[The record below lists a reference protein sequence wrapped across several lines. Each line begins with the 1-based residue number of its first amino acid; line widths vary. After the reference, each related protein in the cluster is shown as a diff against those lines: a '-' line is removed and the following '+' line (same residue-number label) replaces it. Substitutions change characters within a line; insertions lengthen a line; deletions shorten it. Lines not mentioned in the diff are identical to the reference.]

1 MSTAPEEFEIE
12 VWLVEDNEVYR
23 RGLAR
28 AIDSA
33 PGMSCGGEFDCAE
46 AALEALNVR
55 PAPEVILLDVGLPG
69 IDGLA
74 ALERIRELAP
84 ESRVV
89 ILTVFND
96 SDKIFKAVCCGA
108 NGYLL
113 KTDSTD
119 AVVNAVRQAAE
130 GGAPMGAEV
139 AARVLTLFAKLAK
152 SNRAQAEDYGLS
164 PREKEVLGQ
173 MAEGL
178 VKKEIATALGVSVH
192 TVTNHIRSIYAK
204 LHVNTNTGA
213 VAKAIREGLV

>member
-1 MSTAPEEFEIE
+1 MNTSPEEIR
-12 VWLVEDNEVYR
+12 VWLVEDNEIYR
-23 RGLAR
+23 RGLSR

-33 PGMSCGGEFDCAE
+33 NGMSCGGEFECAE
-46 AALEALNVR
+46 TALEALSTAE
-55 PAPEVILLDVGLPG
+55 APEVILLDVGLPG
-69 IDGLA
+69 MDGLA
-74 ALERIRELAP
+74 ALEKIRKLSP

-96 SDKIFKAVCCGA
+96 SDKIFKAVCSGA

-113 KTDSTD
+113 KTASTD
-119 AVVNAVRQAAE
+119 AVVTAVRQAAE

-139 AARVLTLFAKLAK
+139 AERVLTLFATLAK
-152 SNRAQAEDYGLS
+152 TKRAQADDYGLS
-164 PREKEVLGQ
+164 PRETEVLQQ

-178 VKKEIATALGVSVH
+178 VTKQIAAALDVSIH

>member
-1 MSTAPEEFEIE
+1 MNASPEEIQ
-12 VWLVEDNEVYR
+12 VWLVEDNEIYR

-33 PGMSCGGEFDCAE
+33 QGMNCGGEFDCAE
-46 AALEALNVR
+46 TALEALNVR

-69 IDGLA
+69 MDGLA
-74 ALERIRELAP
+74 ALERIRGLSP
-84 ESRVV
+84 GSRVV

-96 SDKIFKAVCCGA
+96 SDKIFKAVCSGA

-113 KTDSTD
+113 KTASTD
-119 AVVNAVRQAAE
+119 AVVTAVRQAAE

-139 AARVLTLFAKLAK
+139 AERVLTLFASLAK
-152 SNRAQAEDYGLS
+152 TKRTQAEDYGLS
-164 PREKEVLGQ
+164 PREKEVLEQ

-178 VKKEIATALGVSVH
+178 VTKQIATALDVSVH
-192 TVTNHIRSIYAK
+192 TVTNHIRSIYSK

>member
-1 MSTAPEEFEIE
+1 MSASPEEFEIE
-12 VWLVEDNEVYR
+12 VWLVEDNEIYR

-46 AALEALNVR
+46 TALEALNVR

-69 IDGLA
+69 MDGLA

-84 ESRVV
+84 ASRVV

-96 SDKIFKAVCCGA
+96 SDKIFRAVCSGA

-113 KTDSTD
+113 KTASTD
-119 AVVNAVRQAAE
+119 DVVTAIRQAAE

-139 AARVLTLFAKLAK
+139 AARVLSLFAKFVPKKAMQ
-152 SNRAQAEDYGLS
+152 SGDYGLS

-178 VKKEIATALGVSVH
+178 VTKEIATALGVSVH

>member
-1 MSTAPEEFEIE
+1 MNASPEEIR
-12 VWLVEDNEVYR
+12 VWLVEDNEIYR
-23 RGLAR
+23 RGLSR

-33 PGMSCGGEFDCAE
+33 NGMSCGGEFECAE
-46 AALEALNVR
+46 TALEALSTAE
-55 PAPEVILLDVGLPG
+55 APDVILLDVGLPG
-69 IDGLA
+69 MDGLA
-74 ALERIRELAP
+74 ALEKIRELSP

-96 SDKIFKAVCCGA
+96 SDKIFKAVCSGA

-113 KTDSTD
+113 KTASTD
-119 AVVNAVRQAAE
+119 AVVTAVRQAAE

-139 AARVLTLFAKLAK
+139 AERVLTLFATLAK
-152 SNRAQAEDYGLS
+152 TKRAQADDYGLS
-164 PREKEVLGQ
+164 PRETEVLQQ

-178 VKKEIATALGVSVH
+178 VNKQIAAALDVSIH

>member
-1 MSTAPEEFEIE
+1 MSETPQYVR
-12 VWLVEDNEVYR
+12 VWLIEDNDIYR

-28 AIDSA
+28 AIGSA
-33 PGMSCGGEFDCAE
+33 EGMSCDGEFDCAE
-46 AALEALNVR
+46 AGLDAVNSQA
-55 PAPEVILLDVGLPG
+55 APDVILLDVGLPG
-69 IDGLA
+69 MDGLSA
-74 ALERIRELAP
+74 IERFRERTPAT
-84 ESRVV
+84 RIV

-96 SDKIFKAVCCGA
+96 SDKIFRAVCAGA

-113 KTDSTD
+113 KTAPKSD
-119 AVVNAVRQAAE
+119 VVSAVRQAAD

-139 AARVLTLFAKLAK
+139 AERVLTLFARLAK
-152 SNRAQAEDYGLS
+152 KQRPQTADYGLS
-164 PREKEVLGQ
+164 PRETEVLEQ

-178 VKKEIATALGVSVH
+178 VTKQIAAALDVSVH

>member
-1 MSTAPEEFEIE
+1 MNASPEEIR
-12 VWLVEDNEVYR
+12 VWLVEDNEIYR
-23 RGLAR
+23 RGLSR

-33 PGMSCGGEFDCAE
+33 SGMSCGGEFESAE
-46 AALEALNVR
+46 TALEALST
-55 PAPEVILLDVGLPG
+55 PATPDVILLDVGLPG
-69 IDGLA
+69 MDGLA
-74 ALERIRELAP
+74 ALEKIRKLSP

-96 SDKIFKAVCCGA
+96 SDKIFKAVCAGA

-113 KTDSTD
+113 KTASAD
-119 AVVNAVRQAAE
+119 AVVTAVRQAAD

-139 AARVLTLFAKLAK
+139 AERVLTLFATLAK
-152 SNRAQAEDYGLS
+152 TKRAQADDYGLS
-164 PREKEVLGQ
+164 PRETEVLQQ

-178 VKKEIATALGVSVH
+178 VNKQIAAALDVSIH

>member
-1 MSTAPEEFEIE
+1 MSAPPKEIQ
-12 VWLVEDNEVYR
+12 VWLIEDNEIYC

-33 PGMSCGGEFDCAE
+33 QGMSCGGEFNRAE
-46 AALEALNVR
+46 SALEALNAR
-55 PAPEVILLDVGLPG
+55 PSPEVILLDVGLPG
-69 IDGLA
+69 MDGLA

-84 ESRVV
+84 KSRVV

-96 SDKIFKAVCCGA
+96 SDKIFKAVCAGA

-113 KTDSTD
+113 KTSSTD
-119 AVVNAVRQAAE
+119 EVVTAIRQAAE

-139 AARVLTLFAKLAK
+139 AERVLTLFAGLAK
-152 SNRAQAEDYGLS
+152 TKRTRAEDYGLS
-164 PREKEVLGQ
+164 PREKDVLEQ

-178 VKKEIATALGVSVH
+178 VTKEIATALGVSGH

>member
-1 MSTAPEEFEIE
+1 MNASPEEIQ
-12 VWLVEDNEVYR
+12 VWLVEDSEIYR

-33 PGMSCGGEFDCAE
+33 QGMSCEGEFDCAE
-46 AALEALNVR
+46 TAMEALKAR

-69 IDGLA
+69 MDGLV
-74 ALERIRELAP
+74 ALEKIRELSP

-89 ILTVFND
+89 ILTVFKD
-96 SDKIFKAVCCGA
+96 SDKIFRAVCSGA

-113 KTDSTD
+113 KTASTD
-119 AVVNAVRQAAE
+119 AVVTAVRQAAE

-139 AARVLTLFAKLAK
+139 AERVLTLFATLAK
-152 SNRAQAEDYGLS
+152 TKRAQADDYGLS
-164 PREKEVLGQ
+164 PRETEVLQQ

-178 VKKEIATALGVSVH
+178 VHKQIAAALDVSIH

>member
-1 MSTAPEEFEIE
+1 MNASPEEIQ
-12 VWLVEDNEVYR
+12 VWLVEDNEIYR
-23 RGLAR
+23 RGLSR

-33 PGMSCGGEFDCAE
+33 SGMSCGGEFESAE
-46 AALEALNVR
+46 TALEALST
-55 PAPEVILLDVGLPG
+55 PATPEVILLDVGLPG
-69 IDGLA
+69 MDGLA
-74 ALERIRELAP
+74 ALEKIRKVSP
-84 ESRVV
+84 KSRVV

-96 SDKIFKAVCCGA
+96 SDKIFKAVCSGA

-113 KTDSTD
+113 KTASTD
-119 AVVNAVRQAAE
+119 AVVTAVRQAAE

-139 AARVLTLFAKLAK
+139 AERVLTLFAALAK
-152 SNRAQAEDYGLS
+152 TKRAQADDYGLS
-164 PREKEVLGQ
+164 PRETEVLQQ

-178 VKKEIATALGVSVH
+178 VNKQIAAALDVSIH